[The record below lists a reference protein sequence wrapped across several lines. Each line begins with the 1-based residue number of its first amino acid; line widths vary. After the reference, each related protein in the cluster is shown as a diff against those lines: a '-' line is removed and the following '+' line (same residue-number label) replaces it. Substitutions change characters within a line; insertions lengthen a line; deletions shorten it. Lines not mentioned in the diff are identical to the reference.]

1 MSAPSSSL
9 EVPDLVDLLLA
20 EQQTLRAVDELSAL
34 HEVGGHDSG
43 RFETLIPTGLPGV
56 GQQFAFAVDLDACTG
71 CKACVTA
78 CHSLNGLE
86 ADETWRRVG
95 LVEGGNGSVG
105 APARAQT
112 ITTACHHCEEPACL
126 AGCPVRAYEKDP
138 TTGIV
143 IHLDDQC
150 IGCRYCQLMCPYDV
164 PRFSERLGIVRKC
177 DMCHGRLSVGEA
189 PACVQGCPNEAI
201 SIEIAESGLAQAG
214 LGARAAHG
222 PDGDAVEETGRAA
235 MLLPVRP
242 GDMPESR
249 FTRPT
254 TRYRTTRVL
263 PEDLRPLEGTELQ
276 PAEGHA
282 PLAWMLV
289 GTQAAVGV
297 LLWDQMLGSAT
308 GSRGLEELGGLMS
321 WGDSQA
327 AGLGPILL
335 ATASILTFG
344 GLAGSVLHL
353 GRPQWGFRAFLGLR
367 TSWLS
372 REIVVLGAFAGAL
385 AVATVAAFA
394 PFVSRSPLSL
404 LAPGL
409 EALAAPSRLAALAL
423 GLLGVFC
430 SVQVYAATGR
440 PLWRRDRTLLR
451 FGGST
456 LLLGT
461 AVTVFG
467 TSAVALGER
476 ETGVPDSGISIS
488 MMLLV
493 VLAAATLTKLAL
505 EDGRLIRGEPGADDA
520 ALARTRLL
528 FAGTLRRVVATRR
541 GLAISFGVAAPLLQI
556 AGLALGFG
564 AAGSVV
570 LAGACLVGCL
580 VAEGLERSV
589 FFRGEAMR
597 AMPGGRRA

>member
-1 MSAPSSSL
+1 MSAASSPN
-9 EVPDLVDLLLA
+9 EAPDLVDLLLA
-20 EQQTLRAVDELSAL
+20 EQQTLRAVDEFSAL
-34 HEVGGHDSG
+34 HEAGGHDSG

-95 LVEGGNGSVG
+95 VVEGGNGSAG
-105 APARAQT
+105 AAAHAQT
-112 ITTACHHCEEPACL
+112 ITTACHHCEDPACL
-126 AGCPVRAYEKDP
+126 TGCPVRAYEKDP

-164 PRFSERLGIVRKC
+164 PRFSDRLGIVRKC

-201 SIEIAESGLAQAG
+201 SIEIVDSGLAQAG
-214 LGARAAHG
+214 VDAREA
-222 PDGDAVEETGRAA
+222 T
-235 MLLPVRP
+235 LLPVQP
-242 GDMPESR
+242 GDMPDSR
-249 FTRPT
+249 LTRPT

-263 PEDLRPLEGTELQ
+263 PDDLRPLDGAGLQ

-289 GTQAAVGV
+289 ATQAAVGA
-297 LLWDQMLGSAT
+297 LFWDQMLGGL
-308 GSRGLEELGGLMS
+308 GSLGGS
-321 WGDSQA
+321 GAPEGVQA
-327 AGLGPILL
+327 AGLRPLL
-335 ATASILTFG
+335 LTTASLLTFA

-372 REIVVLGAFAGAL
+372 REIIVLGGFAGAL
-385 AVATVAAFA
+385 GVATVAAFA
-394 PFVSRSPLSL
+394 PWIERGPSRAFASETAAF
-404 LAPGL
+404 APGID
-409 EALAAPSRLAALAL
+409 ALASGLYAIAEPSRLAALGL

-456 LLLGT
+456 LLLGA
-461 AVTVFG
+461 AVVVFG
-467 TSAVALGER
+467 MSAAALGSEPLER
-476 ETGVPDSGISIS
+476 VGAPDPGTR
-488 MMLLV
+488 MALLV
-493 VLAAATLTKLAL
+493 LLAATTLAKLGF
-505 EDGRLIRGEPGADDA
+505 EHGRLVQGESGADAA
-520 ALARTRLL
+520 ALARTRSL
-528 FAGTLRRVVATRR
+528 FAGALRRIVAARH
-541 GLAISFGVAAPLLQI
+541 GLALSFGVAAPLLQV
-556 AGLALGFG
+556 AALTLGFG
-564 AAGSVV
+564 PATSIG
-570 LAGACLVGCL
+570 LAGASLVGCL
-580 VAEGLERSV
+580 VAEGLERSL

-597 AMPGGRRA
+597 AMPGGR